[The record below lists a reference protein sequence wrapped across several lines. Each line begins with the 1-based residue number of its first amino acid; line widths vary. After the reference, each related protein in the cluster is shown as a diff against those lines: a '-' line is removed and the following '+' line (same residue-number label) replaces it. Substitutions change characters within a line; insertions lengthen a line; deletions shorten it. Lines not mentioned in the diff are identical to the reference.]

1 MCTYALSYNAADID
15 AGEKMRIL
23 NAVSDAHATP
33 KAGNESP
40 KKLMTGS
47 DNKPTQNAT
56 AVAILKN
63 GQRTI
68 LRNIRISKGD
78 QWINGDV
85 EGGIAGVSVKDDLSR
100 FSKSEIAYYG
110 GIEEVLKMLQKK
122 VEVPCIILYVVDS
135 TPKLK
140 YRASLFDACSTIS
153 ELLGETAKTKQKEPE
168 PISPTLE
175 VTATVPIGE
184 AVTVTIQDI
193 QKDSVAGTFQ
203 YEGSIY
209 LITLKTN
216 RKKERESL
224 QKAFRQKSLVKTRII
239 GFNKDIYLG
248 KLI

>member
-1 MCTYALSYNAADID
+1 M
-15 AGEKMRIL
+15 
-23 NAVSDAHATP
+23 
-33 KAGNESP
+33 
-40 KKLMTGS
+40 
-47 DNKPTQNAT
+47 
-56 AVAILKN
+56 
-63 GQRTI
+63 
-68 LRNIRISKGD
+68 RNIRISKGD

-122 VEVPCIILYVVDS
+122 AEVPCIILYVVVDS

-209 LITLKTN
+209 SITLKIN

-239 GFNKDIYLG
+239 SFNKDIYLG